1 MSLSTFAGPVVVTLA
16 YLLLYYGFVVH
27 VGVMKARRARVYKE
41 KGEPFDR
48 YFTPDREMLAADR
61 MQLNT
66 LEQMPP
72 FLVLLWLNA
81 VFVSPMS
88 ATIAGGIY
96 VLARALYPL
105 ALGKRLG
112 RGVRAMVLASTV
124 PGYLVIL
131 YFLGALGWALIA
143 AQA

>member
-1 MSLSTFAGPVVVTLA
+1 MSLSTYAGPVVVTLA
-16 YLLLYYGFVVH
+16 YILIYYAFVTH
-27 VGVMKARRARVYKE
+27 VGIMKARRARVYKE

-96 VLARALYPL
+96 VAARAIYPL

-124 PGYLVIL
+124 PGYLVVL

-143 AQA
+143 ARA

>member
-1 MSLSTFAGPVVVTLA
+1 MTVSTYVGPVVVTLA
-16 YLLLYYGFVVH
+16 YILLYYGFVVH

-41 KGEPFDR
+41 KGEPYDR

-81 VFVSPMS
+81 VFVGPMG
-88 ATIAGGIY
+88 ATIAGGVY
-96 VLARALYPL
+96 VLARAAYPL
-105 ALGKRLG
+105 ALGKRMG

-131 YFLGALGWALIA
+131 YFMGALSWALIDVLT
-143 AQA
+143 

>member
-1 MSLSTFAGPVVVTLA
+1 MTLSTYVGPVVVTLA
-16 YLLLYYGFVVH
+16 YILLYYGFVVH
-27 VGVMKARRARVYKE
+27 VGVMKARRARAYKE
-41 KGEPFDR
+41 KGEPYDR

-81 VFVSPMS
+81 VFVGPMG
-88 ATIAGGIY
+88 ATIAGGVY
-96 VLARALYPL
+96 VVARAAYPL
-105 ALGKRLG
+105 VLGKRLG
-112 RGVRAMVLASTV
+112 RGVRAMVLVSTV

-131 YFLGALGWALIA
+131 YFMGALSWALIEVLT
-143 AQA
+143 

>member
-1 MSLSTFAGPVVVTLA
+1 MSLSTYVGPVAVTLA
-16 YLLLYYGFVVH
+16 YIALYYAFVVH
-27 VGVMKARRARVYKE
+27 VGVMKARRARFYKE
-41 KGEPFDR
+41 KGEKYDR

-81 VFVSPMS
+81 VFVGPLG
-88 ATIAGGIY
+88 ATIAGGFY
-96 VLARALYPL
+96 VLARAAYPL

-112 RGVRAMVLASTV
+112 RGVRGLVLASTV

-131 YFLGALGWALIA
+131 YFIGALGWGLVSL
-143 AQA
+143 